1 MQRNEMTSILCSLN
15 DLSFS
20 NRYWKCIATIFQ
32 TRVESKTKTKRH
44 KGCVSTAKE
53 HAEPTPKVKVLRIE
67 DNAEYFKW
75 FQTKRTFLNKKG
87 IAEIAQQK
95 QFYEV
100 FNIYKA
106 VETTLN

>member
-1 MQRNEMTSILCSLN
+1 MVRS
-15 DLSFS
+15 
-20 NRYWKCIATIFQ
+20 
-32 TRVESKTKTKRH
+32 
-44 KGCVSTAKE
+44 AKE
-53 HAEPTPKVKVLRIE
+53 QAELTTKVKVLRIE

-75 FQTKRTFLNKKG
+75 FQTKRTFLDKKG

-106 VETTLN
+106 LETSLN

>member
-1 MQRNEMTSILCSLN
+1 MTKPDTNRVKNEDKTTQRV
-15 DLSFS
+15 
-20 NRYWKCIATIFQ
+20 R
-32 TRVESKTKTKRH
+32 
-44 KGCVSTAKE
+44 TAKE
-53 HAEPTPKVKVLRIE
+53 QAELTTKVKVLRIE

-75 FQTKRTFLNKKG
+75 FQTKRTFLDKKG

-106 VETTLN
+106 LETSLN